1 MDDFNA
7 IRLRRKTLE
16 DFKKYSIK
24 TGPSYSETLEYMI
37 AFFKDT
43 GISPYDTIHNPAL
56 ASMVAIHKRLDYII
70 ALLKN
75 IEQTQLIPTREMLER
90 LFEGIEKPEPIY
102 IERSQEEIE
111 ASKTAGEKLL
121 ESYSQELYEKNNEVR
136 DVKQDLRFLLRKAA
150 YVKNTFGKSYY
161 RLDISK
167 EQFEELKSKFS

>member
-1 MDDFNA
+1 MDDFNT
-7 IRLRRKTLE
+7 IRLKRKTLQE
-16 DFKKYSIK
+16 FKEYSLE
-24 TGPSYSETLEYMI
+24 TSPNYSETLEYMI

-43 GISPYDTIHNPAL
+43 GISPYDTIRNPAL
-56 ASMVAIHKRLDYII
+56 ASMVAIHRRLDYII

-111 ASKTAGEKLL
+111 ASKTADEKLL

-136 DVKQDLRFLLRKAA
+136 DVKQDLRFILRKASF
-150 YVKNTFGKSYY
+150 VNSTFGKSYY

-167 EQFEELKSKFS
+167 EQFEELKSKCL